1 MLDILMRAGCYVAII
16 VLGYILRKKKFFPEE
31 TFGVLSKIVINI
43 ALPAAIIA
51 STSGKPIDAAM
62 LVIALLG
69 MTGGLLKMLMA
80 FLLSHRKSREE
91 KAFMVLNVPGYN
103 IGNFAMPF
111 TQSFL
116 GPMGVLATSLFDIGN
131 AFVCL
136 GGAYGVAS
144 VIKEGKGFSLWKILK
159 APLKSV
165 PFLVYVLMAVLNL
178 CHMTLPKPVVSL
190 AEIIGGSNAFL
201 AMLMIGVGFR
211 LTGDRSQIGK
221 IVKILGIR
229 YGVAAVLAILFYF
242 VLPFPLEIRQALTL
256 LVFSPIGSA
265 VPAFTEKLKGDTGL
279 SSAANS
285 VSIIC
290 SIVIM
295 VTLLMVML

>member
-51 STSGKPIDAAM
+51 NTSGKPIDAAM

-144 VIKEGKGFSLWKILK
+144 VIKEGNGFSLWKILK
-159 APLKSV
+159 APLKTV

-178 CHMTLPKPVVSL
+178 CHLTLPAPVVSL
-190 AEIIGGSNAFL
+190 AEIIGSSNAFL

-229 YGVAAVLAILFYF
+229 YSVAAVIGLSCFCL
-242 VLPFPLEIRQALTL
+242 LPFALEVRQALL
-256 LVFSPIGSA
+256 ILAFSPIASA
-265 VPAFTEKLKGDTGL
+265 APAFTAEMDGDVGL
-279 SSAANS
+279 SSAVNS
-285 VSIIC
+285 ISIVV
-290 SIVIM
+290 SIVIIVGILM
-295 VTLLMVML
+295 VTV